1 MANRKNASMKNK
13 DKKNKNKNKN
23 KDKKNKSNKKNR
35 TMYGGIMVPGSMPTP
50 MPAPLMKGGMA
61 PMMPAPLMKGGM
73 APVNDASMTM
83 GQKDNLSQGTQFLD
97 IHKNQHGGMSPYP
110 GGVTGSVLT
119 DPSMVT
125 SARTGPLDTAL
136 SQIQGM
142 QDGGARRNKSKKNK
156 NKSKR
161 RTHGRKQKRDYKRGH
176 SRRNRMNGGSHSFGH
191 QLMGSSLSENS
202 MLLPPGSE
210 KSAGLNYDWDAAR
223 NPNYWAPKP

>member
-13 DKKNKNKNKN
+13 SRSNKNRSTKNKNKNKN
-23 KDKKNKSNKKNR
+23 KRSSR
-35 TMYGGIMVPGSMPTP
+35 MR
-50 MPAPLMKGGMA
+50 
-61 PMMPAPLMKGGM
+61 GGM
-73 APVNDASMTM
+73 APVGDTSMTM

-110 GGVTGSVLT
+110 GGVTASVLT
-119 DPSMVT
+119 DSSMVA

-142 QDGGARRNKSKKNK
+142 QDGGVRR
-156 NKSKR
+156 SKR
-161 RTHGRKQKRDYKRGH
+161 KTHGRKHKRHYKRGH
-176 SRRNRMNGGSHSFGH
+176 SRRNRMRGGNHSFGH

-202 MLLPPGSE
+202 MLLPPGAE

-223 NPNYWAPKP
+223 NPNYWAPKH

>member
-13 DKKNKNKNKN
+13 NKNKDKKNKN
-23 KDKKNKSNKKNR
+23 KKNKSNKKNR
-35 TMYGGIMVPGSMPTP
+35 IMYGGMGVMPGSMP
-50 MPAPLMKGGMA
+50 MPMKGGMA
-61 PMMPAPLMKGGM
+61 PIMAKPMMKGGM
-73 APVNDASMTM
+73 APVNDTSMTM
-83 GQKDNLSQGTQFLD
+83 GQKDNLSQGNQFLD

-119 DPSMVT
+119 DSSMVA

-142 QDGGARRNKSKKNK
+142 QDGGARRNKNKSKKNK
-156 NKSKR
+156 SK
-161 RTHGRKQKRDYKRGH
+161 KKRDYKRGH
-176 SRRNRMNGGSHSFGH
+176 SRRNRMRGGSHSFGH

-202 MLLPPGSE
+202 MLLPSGLE

>member
-1 MANRKNASMKNK
+1 MATCKNASMKNK
-13 DKKNKNKNKN
+13 NKN
-23 KDKKNKSNKKNR
+23 KKNKSNKKNR
-35 TMYGGIMVPGSMPTP
+35 IMYGGMGVIPGSMPIP
-50 MPAPLMKGGMA
+50 MKGGMSPMMPAPLMKGGMA
-61 PMMPAPLMKGGM
+61 PMMAKPMMKGGM
-73 APVNDASMTM
+73 APVGDTSMTM
-83 GQKDNLSQGTQFLD
+83 GQKDSLSQGNQFLD

-119 DPSMVT
+119 DSSMVA

-156 NKSKR
+156 SKKNKSK
-161 RTHGRKQKRDYKRGH
+161 KNNSKKNKSKRDYKRGH
-176 SRRNRMNGGSHSFGH
+176 SRRNRMRGGS
-191 QLMGSSLSENS
+191 LMGSSLSENS
-202 MLLPPGSE
+202 MLLPSGLE

>member
-1 MANRKNASMKNK
+1 MAIVRNMANRKNASMKNK
-13 DKKNKNKNKN
+13 NRKNKNKSNKS
-23 KDKKNKSNKKNR
+23 KSNKKNR
-35 TMYGGIMVPGSMPTP
+35 MMYGGMGMMPGSMPLP
-50 MPAPLMKGGMA
+50 MKGGMA

-73 APVNDASMTM
+73 SPVDDTSMAM
-83 GQKDNLSQGTQFLD
+83 GQKDNLSQGTQFLG

-119 DPSMVT
+119 DSSMVA

-136 SQIQGM
+136 GQIRGM
-142 QDGGARRNKSKKNK
+142 QDGGARKNKSKKNK

-161 RTHGRKQKRDYKRGH
+161 RTHGRKQKRDYKRAH
-176 SRRNRMNGGSHSFGH
+176 SRRNRMRGGN
-191 QLMGSSLSENS
+191 LVGSSLSENS
-202 MLLPPGSE
+202 MLLPSGLE